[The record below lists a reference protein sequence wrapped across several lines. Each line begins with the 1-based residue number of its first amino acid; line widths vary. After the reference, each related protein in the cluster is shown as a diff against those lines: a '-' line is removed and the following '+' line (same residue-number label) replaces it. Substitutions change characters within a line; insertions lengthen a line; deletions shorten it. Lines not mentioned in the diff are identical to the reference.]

1 MSTQLAT
8 TNKYRDKFQLLN
20 KAEQKLYKL
29 LCEAAPN
36 YIVFTQVS
44 MSQVFYGLDEKKL
57 FAIGKKSI
65 DFLLCRKDDT
75 SMVLAVE
82 LNGIHHQEESQIIS
96 DGFKN
101 DALKQAGIPL
111 LILDP
116 AKIPEKKE
124 LGRILATAVHDR
136 KKNEETKQAGIEK
149 AKRIKAIKHIEKPTC
164 DSCKTAVSP
173 KVITFCQAHKEH
185 FKNKI
190 LCSKCQREFALNGN
204 Q

>member
-1 MSTQLAT
+1 MSTQLT
-8 TNKYRDKFQLLN
+8 VSTKYRDKFQLLN
-20 KAEQKLYKL
+20 KSEQNLYKL

-44 MSQVFYGLDEKKL
+44 MSQVFYGLDENKL
-57 FAIGKKSI
+57 FQIGKKSI

-75 SMVLAVE
+75 SMVLAIE
-82 LNGIHHQEESQIIS
+82 LNGIHHQEEAQIIS

-116 AKIPEKKE
+116 AKIPERKE

-136 KKNEETKQAGIEK
+136 KKNEEAKQAGIDK
-149 AKRIKAIKHIEKPTC
+149 AKRIKAIKNIKKPVC
-164 DSCKTAVSP
+164 HSCNTAVSP
-173 KVITFCQAHKEH
+173 KVITFCQAHKDH

-190 LCSKCQREFALNGN
+190 LCSKCQGSFASNGN